1 MLLYLVP
8 LQIDEIEHYF
18 VNRNVLCNVCSYQHI
33 NLSINSDLAYFPLV
47 VVCSSVLGKVT
58 QLRYQNNNENP
69 IPATEGCSLC

>member
-18 VNRNVLCNVCSYQHI
+18 VNHNALCIVCSCKYMYI

-47 VVCSSVLGKVT
+47 VVCSSVLGK
-58 QLRYQNNNENP
+58 
-69 IPATEGCSLC
+69 

>member
-47 VVCSSVLGKVT
+47 VVCSSVLGK
-58 QLRYQNNNENP
+58 
-69 IPATEGCSLC
+69 